1 VTVADHASRAGPGSP
16 GSAHPRAARS
26 PAGGTI
32 TVLHMSDAPD
42 QPPVPDAAPTPT
54 TVVGYP
60 AAPTASA
67 AAYASP
73 GVASLRSQ
81 VRAVRYL
88 VLACLA
94 LLVVLAVGLGVALAG
109 SRAQLD
115 DLSAQVSAL
124 SEQAAAAAVTPSG
137 EQRPSAEQ
145 EPVATQLGAAS
156 DLEAGVP
163 MPDGVDPTGAVLIG
177 DPDAAN
183 VVEVYIDYQC
193 PFCQRWEEGIGTPLA
208 TKALQPGSD
217 LLIKQYNLAFLG
229 ETSPTLTPAGASARA
244 ASAAACVVNH
254 DGVETFVDFS
264 QAVFAA
270 ADPSEPPSQFTAAA
284 LTELASAA
292 GASADSITCIEGE
305 DNVPFVAAT
314 TKAGFGRGVGG
325 TPTVIVNGQT
335 LANPFTDPALEQL
348 LASG

>member
-1 VTVADHASRAGPGSP
+1 MCALRGGRVAGPC
-16 GSAHPRAARS
+16 
-26 PAGGTI
+26 PAI
-32 TVLHMSDAPD
+32 TVLLMSDAPE
-42 QPPVPDAAPTPT
+42 QPPVPDAGPTPT

-60 AAPTASA
+60 AVPSSAPPTG
-67 AAYASP
+67 YASP
-73 GVASLRSQ
+73 GMASLRGQ
-81 VRAVRYL
+81 VRTVRYL

-94 LLVVLAVGLGVALAG
+94 LLVVLAIGLGVALAG
-109 SRAQLD
+109 SRAQID
-115 DLSAQVSAL
+115 DLAAQVSAL
-124 SEQAAAAAVTPSG
+124 SDRAAAAGAQPAAQP
-137 EQRPSAEQ
+137 EQQQSAEK
-145 EPVATQLGAAS
+145 EPAAVTQLGAAG
-156 DLEAGVP
+156 DLEAGIALP
-163 MPDGVDPTGAVLIG
+163 AGVDSTGAVLIG
-177 DPDAAN
+177 DPGAAN

-208 TKALQPGSD
+208 AKALQPGSD

-270 ADPSEPPSQFTAAA
+270 ADPSEPPTQFSAEA
-284 LTELASAA
+284 LTALATTA
-292 GASADSITCIEGE
+292 GASGESIACIESEG
-305 DNVPFVAAT
+305 NVPFVAAT

-335 LANPFTDPALEQL
+335 LGNPFTDPALEQL
-348 LASG
+348 LATG

>member
-1 VTVADHASRAGPGSP
+1 
-16 GSAHPRAARS
+16 
-26 PAGGTI
+26 
-32 TVLHMSDAPD
+32 MSENPDLPPAPD
-42 QPPVPDAAPTPT
+42 TVPTPT

-60 AAPTASA
+60 ASTA
-67 AAYASP
+67 AAPAAGYASP
-73 GVASLRSQ
+73 GMASLRGQ
-81 VRAVRYL
+81 VRTVRTL

-94 LLVVLAVGLGVALAG
+94 LLVVVTVGLGVALAG

-124 SEQAAAAAVTPSG
+124 SEQAAAAGVA
-137 EQRPSAEQ
+137 RSAEQ
-145 EPVATQLGAAS
+145 PQAADQGTAQPEAAATTQLGAAAE
-156 DLEAGVP
+156 LEAGVTLP
-163 MPDGVDPTGAVLIG
+163 AGVDPTGAVLIG
-177 DPDAAN
+177 DPEAAN

-208 TKALQPGSD
+208 AKALQPGSD

-229 ETSPTLTPAGASARA
+229 ETSPALTPAGASARA

-270 ADPSEPPSQFTAAA
+270 ADPSEPPTQFSAAA
-284 LTELASAA
+284 LTDLATAA
-292 GASADSITCIEGE
+292 GASAESIACIEAEG
-305 DNVPFVAAT
+305 NVPFVAAT

-335 LANPFTDPALEQL
+335 LANPFTDPALDQL
-348 LASG
+348 LAAG